1 MMDPDASVVAGGDP
15 GRTSARSDGRRRR
28 VLLAGSLAAFAAI
41 ASLLVWGTVRSS
53 GDAGEVKALLEFAP
67 DFTITTFDG
76 EEVTLAALR
85 GKVVLVDFWAPWC
98 PPCIAEAPDLRAVY
112 EAYRGRDVEF
122 VGINV
127 WGNDEESALEFLDR
141 YGLEYLNGQDA
152 DGSITIEYG
161 VVRIP
166 EKYLVDREG
175 TVLGFY
181 ATNVDPQDEELVAA
195 IEGALERP

>member
-1 MMDPDASVVAGGDP
+1 MMDPDASVVAGGEP

-67 DFTITTFDG
+67 DFTITTFEG
-76 EEVTLAALR
+76 EEITLLGLR

-98 PPCIAEAPDLRAVY
+98 PPCIAEAPDLRVVY
-112 EAYRGRDVEF
+112 EAYRDRGVEF

-127 WGNDEESALEFLDR
+127 WGNDEASALEFLDR
-141 YGLEYLNGQDA
+141 YGLEYPNGQDA

-166 EKYLVDREG
+166 EKYLVDRDG
-175 TVLGFY
+175 RIVRKY
-181 ATNVDPQDEELVAA
+181 ASAINRKSLSAA
-195 IEGALERP
+195 IDELLER